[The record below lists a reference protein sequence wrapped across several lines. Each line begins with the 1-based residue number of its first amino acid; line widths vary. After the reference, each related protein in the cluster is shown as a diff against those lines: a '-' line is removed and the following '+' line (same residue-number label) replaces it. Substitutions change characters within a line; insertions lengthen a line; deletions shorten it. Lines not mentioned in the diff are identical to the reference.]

1 MTFIPLVAAKG
12 KAKISRFGLL
22 VWATKS
28 VHGTVVNGY
37 RKRKRFMQQ
46 SVLIEVEKLRRANL
60 AALRQKY
67 GEVFQ
72 EETRCRHRQHLFR
85 RIAWRLQALA
95 EGDLTQRA
103 RQRASQIARDA
114 DLRTVAPRDFFGVGS
129 ARVQTVPG
137 DRAGRPH
144 DSRLPLPGT
153 LLTRQWKGRSILVE
167 VLAKGFRYEN
177 RPYSS
182 LSAIA
187 VAVTGT
193 RWNGLAF
200 FGLTR
205 AAGGERKEPPCAKQ

>member
-1 MTFIPLVAAKG
+1 ME
-12 KAKISRFGLL
+12 
-22 VWATKS
+22 
-28 VHGTVVNGY
+28 
-37 RKRKRFMQQ
+37 Q
-46 SVLIEVEKLRRANL
+46 SVWIEVEKLRRASL

-67 GEVFQ
+67 EEVFQ

-85 RIAWRLQALA
+85 RIAWRLQVLA

-103 RQRASQIARDA
+103 RQRAHQIARDA

-129 ARVQTVPG
+129 TQVQTAPG

-205 AAGGERKEPPCAKQ
+205 ASGGERTEPPCAKP